1 MSIKLKGSTDGS
13 VSWDAPSNTSPSGTD
28 VTLTLPTSAGS
39 AGQYLRNSGT
49 AGTLEFGTLDR
60 VKRTYS
66 SQLSV
71 TSGDTELEFTGI
83 PANCSQLTLVYY
95 NISLSGTNDVLVQ
108 IGDSSSYKTSGYV
121 SHGCAIT
128 TNAVEGDTSSAG
140 YLIRGTADS
149 VVHAGCMTL
158 VPSKLST
165 PTHWNAFHG
174 GVNQSSPNT
183 RLGGGLSPA
192 LTADITRI
200 KMVASGSNTFDD
212 AAGRIV
218 LITEVIE

>member
-13 VSWDAPSNTSPSGTD
+13 VTLQAPADTSPTGTD
-28 VTLTLPTSAGS
+28 KTLILPTGVGS
-39 AGQYLRNSGT
+39 ANQILRNSST
-49 AGTLEFGTLDR
+49 AGTLEFASPSY

-83 PANCSQLTLVYY
+83 PANCSKLTLVYY
-95 NISLSGTNDVLVQ
+95 QISLTGTNDVLVQ

-121 SHGCAIT
+121 SHGCFI
-128 TNAVEGDTSSAG
+128 GTSSVSGGSSTAG
-140 YLIRGTADS
+140 YDIRNTSDGTTL
-149 VVHAGCMTL
+149 AGYMTL

-165 PTHWNAFHG
+165 PTHWNAFHS
-174 GVNQSSPNT
+174 GVNQASNNT
-183 RLGGGLSPA
+183 RLGAGLSPE

-200 KMVASGSNTFDD
+200 KMVPSGTNTFDD
-212 AAGRIV
+212 ADGRII